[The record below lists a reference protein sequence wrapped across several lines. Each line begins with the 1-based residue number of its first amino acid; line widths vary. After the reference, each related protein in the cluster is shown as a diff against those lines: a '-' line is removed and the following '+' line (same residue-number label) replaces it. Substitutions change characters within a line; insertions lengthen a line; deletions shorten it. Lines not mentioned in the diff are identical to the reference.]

1 MLKAG
6 GADTKSFCGSKHLCA
21 GLAAGIEG
29 MIHAV
34 LEKMEENEDMEFG
47 EWEIDDN
54 IWLKEVR
61 NDKVQE
67 SVLERRCR
75 KAHKAVAADTAAP
88 LTKLV

>member
-34 LEKMEENEDMEFG
+34 LEKMEENKDMEFG
-47 EWEIDDN
+47 EREVDN
-54 IWLKEVR
+54 KIWLKEVGK
-61 NDKVQE
+61 DEV
-67 SVLERRCR
+67 
-75 KAHKAVAADTAAP
+75 
-88 LTKLV
+88 